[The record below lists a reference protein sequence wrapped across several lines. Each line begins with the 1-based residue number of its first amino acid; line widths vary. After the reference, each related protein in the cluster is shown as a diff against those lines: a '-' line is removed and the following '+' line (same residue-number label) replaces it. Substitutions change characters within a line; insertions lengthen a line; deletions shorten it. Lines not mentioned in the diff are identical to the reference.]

1 MRYDHLILSAGSY
14 PSHTSLN
21 RSLLDDAYS
30 HGKFTAQEFATYER
44 AFGALG
50 TLWTVEYRLKYR
62 LEYRA
67 RYRARR
73 ALHRR
78 TGGVQKAVYVFA
90 YRKAGCRTEQRKVTQ
105 SVSRASCSEA
115 SGLNV

>member
-50 TLWTVEYRLKYR
+50 TLWMVEYRLK
-62 LEYRA
+62 YRA

-78 TGGVQKAVYVFA
+78 TGGVQKAVHVFA